1 MKDKMAVG
9 FGMFVAITLASAT
22 YMAGGFPL
30 WVAMVS
36 VVFSGAVIAVAEAM
50 R

>member
-1 MKDKMAVG
+1 MKNERSVG
-9 FGMFVAITLASAT
+9 LGMFVAITLASAT

-36 VVFSGAVIAVAEAM
+36 VVLSGVVIAVAEAM

>member
-1 MKDKMAVG
+1 MKNERSVAL
-9 FGMFVAITLASAT
+9 GMFVAITLASVT

-36 VVFSGAVIAVAEAM
+36 VVFSGAVIAVAESM